1 MRRKIRAAIVLNLL
15 KRGYPEKVTDTEMKK
30 VLGDNNKK
38 INNKAEREI
47 LFVVTFLS
55 TEQLVVENV
64 AVNVVKCVIILR
76 NQILLLALSQGKPL
90 RKTWQI
96 LVYLL
101 TCNKCKNNTL
111 VKLQTTSVVDGTTT
125 SLKVEVL
132 IEENSVCKNICTKI
146 LKVKSFSFLWRRFS
160 NVN

>member
-15 KRGYPEKVTDTEMKK
+15 KRGYPEKVIDTEMKK
-30 VLGDNNKK
+30 EGKK
-38 INNKAEREI
+38 VNNKAEREI

-55 TEQLVVENV
+55 TEQLVVKNV
-64 AVNVVKCVIILR
+64 AVNVVKWVIIVR
-76 NQILLLALSQGKPL
+76 NQILLLALSQGKHL
-90 RKTWQI
+90 RQTRQI

-111 VKLQTTSVVDGTTT
+111 VKLQTTFIVDGTTT

-132 IEENSVCKNICTKI
+132 IEENGVCKNICTNI
-146 LKVKSFSFLWRRFS
+146 LKVKVVQFPMTTFF
-160 NVN
+160 

>member
-76 NQILLLALSQGKPL
+76 NQILFASTVTGETFKANVANSSLF
-90 RKTWQI
+90 
-96 LVYLL
+96 
-101 TCNKCKNNTL
+101 
-111 VKLQTTSVVDGTTT
+111 VD
-125 SLKVEVL
+125 L
-132 IEENSVCKNICTKI
+132 
-146 LKVKSFSFLWRRFS
+146 
-160 NVN
+160 